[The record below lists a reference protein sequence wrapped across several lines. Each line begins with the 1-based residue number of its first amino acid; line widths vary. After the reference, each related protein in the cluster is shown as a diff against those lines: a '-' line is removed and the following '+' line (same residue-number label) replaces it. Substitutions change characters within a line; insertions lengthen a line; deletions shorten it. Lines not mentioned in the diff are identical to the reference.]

1 MSQEVALFALL
12 SLITLVSG
20 YWVVRCRN
28 LVHAAF
34 WLMPTFFG
42 VALLFLLL
50 GNELLFTV
58 QLLIYS
64 GAIPITVL
72 FVLMLTREVMRPDR
86 TEFNRL
92 GAFGAAAAVLF
103 LGLCLAGAR
112 TAGNPVPPPSV
123 PVGLTRRVGEAF
135 LTDYLLPFEVA
146 SLMLLGALVGAVYLA
161 RSDKKA
167 RSEVVGL
174 ERKKL
179 IDQAREEEKSADAA
193 AAGMARR
200 RGDSV

>member
-1 MSQEVALFALL
+1 MSQEVVLFSLL
-12 SLITLVSG
+12 SIVTLGSG
-20 YWVVRCRN
+20 FWVVRSRN

-86 TEFNRL
+86 AEFNRL
-92 GAFGAAAAVLF
+92 GPFGAAAAALF

-112 TAGNPVPPPSV
+112 TAGNPRPSASV
-123 PVGLTRRVGEAF
+123 PADLTRRVGEGF
-135 LTDYLLPFEVA
+135 LTEYLLPFEVA
-146 SLMLLGALVGAVYLA
+146 SLMLLGALVGAVYLSRA
-161 RSDKKA
+161 DKKP
-167 RSEVVGL
+167 RSEIVGL
-174 ERKKL
+174 ERRKL
-179 IDQAREEEKSADAA
+179 LDRAMEGKADADAA
-193 AAGMARR
+193 AAGMADR